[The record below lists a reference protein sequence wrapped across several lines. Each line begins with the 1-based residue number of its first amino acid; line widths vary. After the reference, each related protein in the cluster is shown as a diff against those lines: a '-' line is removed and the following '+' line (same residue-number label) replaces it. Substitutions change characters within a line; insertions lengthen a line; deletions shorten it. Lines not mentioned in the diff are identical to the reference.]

1 MPGSVTSRKRAHA
14 PPPSTR
20 AASYSSCGT
29 VCSPARIA
37 ITKNGKPRQT
47 LTAITAGLATFGP
60 PSHGEH
66 QRVLR
71 RLPERAV
78 AEQRR
83 IVLQADPRRIV
94 STEQFAVKAQPQ
106 RA

>member
-1 MPGSVTSRKRAHA
+1 
-14 PPPSTR
+14 
-20 AASYSSCGT
+20 
-29 VCSPARIA
+29 
-37 ITKNGKPRQT
+37 

-106 RA
+106 RAQKGNADQHGDQQHARQHQGVAEDCFFGRQTTA